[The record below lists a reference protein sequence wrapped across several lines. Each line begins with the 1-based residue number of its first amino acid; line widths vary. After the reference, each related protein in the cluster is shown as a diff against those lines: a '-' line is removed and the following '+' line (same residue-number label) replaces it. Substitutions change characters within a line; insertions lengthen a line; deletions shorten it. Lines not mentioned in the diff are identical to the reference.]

1 MGVGQAEV
9 HTLGFSNR
17 EWAGTLEILRAYR
30 IERLIDIRT
39 VPKSRH
45 TPQYNSDQLAWL
57 LPELGIE
64 YYHLKALGGFRKPK
78 QDDPTNAGW
87 RNESF
92 RGFADYMQTQ
102 EYAEALAHLITLFKE
117 RRSVYACTEAVFWR
131 CHRSLVSDALLIR
144 GHEVGHI
151 FSATKCDPHRL
162 TSFAR
167 VEGARVTYPGP
178 PGD

>member
-1 MGVGQAEV
+1 MIEAEV
-9 HTLGFSNR
+9 YTLGFTNR
-17 EWAGTLEILRAYR
+17 EWDETVEMLRAYR

-45 TPQYNSDQLAWL
+45 TPQYNSDHLSRV
-57 LPELGIE
+57 LPDLGIE
-64 YYHLKALGGFRKPK
+64 YIHLKALGGFRKPK

-102 EYAEALAHLITLFKE
+102 EFAEAIEHLIALFKE
-117 RRSVYACTEAVFWR
+117 RRSVYTCTEAVFWR

-144 GHEVGHI
+144 GHEIGHI
-151 FSATKCDPHRL
+151 FSASKCEAHPL
-162 TSFAR
+162 TRFAK
-167 VEGARVTYPGP
+167 VDGMRVTYPGP
-178 PGD
+178 PGE